1 MGMVRAWTYSVED
14 QKTRM
19 PHIHMLLI
27 LEKDH
32 DLRTP
37 KFVDQYI
44 SARIPQLPPPD
55 DISPEAIQQRRLC
68 QLVTKMYVHD
78 CATGRSCRLL
88 CYIVMVLHMKYVPK
102 DFKSPTLILRFY
114 QVRTYG
120 ETYFNVSCLKIIR

>member
-1 MGMVRAWTYSVED
+1 MGMVRAWTYSVEH
-14 QKTRM
+14 QKPGM
-19 PHIHMLLI
+19 PHIHILLI

-37 KFVDQYI
+37 EFVDQYI

-55 DISPEAIQQRRLC
+55 HISPEAIQQRRLC

-88 CYIVMVLHMKYVPK
+88 CYYSNGVSYEICSKGFQKSYSHFTVLSGK
-102 DFKSPTLILRFY
+102 DLW
-114 QVRTYG
+114 
-120 ETYFNVSCLKIIR
+120 